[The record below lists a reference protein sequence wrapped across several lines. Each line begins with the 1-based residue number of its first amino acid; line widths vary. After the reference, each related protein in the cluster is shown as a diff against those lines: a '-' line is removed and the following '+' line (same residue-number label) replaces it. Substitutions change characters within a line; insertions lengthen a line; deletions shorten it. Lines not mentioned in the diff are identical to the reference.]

1 MKTASTPSVDIVLVE
16 REARRL
22 RAEYVAAAWKRL
34 MSRVRLPKAQVRAAG
49 LPGNARPSL
58 G

>member
-1 MKTASTPSVDIVLVE
+1 MKTLSTPTADIVLVE

-22 RAEYVAAAWKRL
+22 RAEYLAAAWKRL
-34 MSRVRLPKAQVRAAG
+34 VSRIHLPKAQVPAPG

>member
-1 MKTASTPSVDIVLVE
+1 MKTSLTPPVDIVLIE

-22 RAEYVAAAWKRL
+22 RAEYVAAALRRL
-34 MSRVRLPKAQVRAAG
+34 VARVHLPKARAPAVG